1 MEIASLD
8 EIEISKFRKK
18 GDLAF
23 RKKYFAKALKAYQNL
38 SDVDPDASE
47 PFFLKGN
54 ALAARKKYQ
63 EAIEEYDKAINN
75 EGKPSPSDSNWPDW
89 IIDFNLVT
97 CHYNKGNAYAALE
110 EYQNAIDDYEET
122 LNIALDEQDD
132 LCNKLIR
139 DTHYNKGNS
148 HFLLNEFDKAYESF
162 SLSGLRSQA
171 LLGMGNSKLK
181 LGEYLEALENY
192 DKGKGLAPKSS
203 AVSCY
208 KNALLANK
216 LIQADC
222 PNPMTFTG
230 NTGNF
235 GNWGFG
241 KGYKGLPGIE
251 VSLN

>member
-1 MEIASLD
+1 M
-8 EIEISKFRKK
+8 
-18 GDLAF
+18 AF

-54 ALAARKKYQ
+54 ALAARKNYKQAIDEYSR
-63 EAIEEYDKAINN
+63 AIEN
-75 EGKPSPSDSNWPDW
+75 EGKPSPSNLSWDDW
-89 IIDFNLVT
+89 ITDFNLAT
-97 CHYNKGNAYAALE
+97 YFYNIGNTYAALE

-148 HFLLNEFDKAYESF
+148 HFLLNEFKNADASF
-162 SLSGLRSQA
+162 SHSGMSSQA
-171 LLGMGNSKLK
+171 LLGRGNSKLK
-181 LGEYLEALENY
+181 LGEYQEALENY
-192 DKGKGLAPKSS
+192 NKGKGLAPKSS

-222 PNPMTFTG
+222 PNPMTFIG

-241 KGYKGLPGIE
+241 KGYKGLPSFE